1 VAPGA
6 PRAGAV
12 ADPSTTALV
21 ASRTDPRRFGELYE
35 REHERLFAYFYRR
48 TFCVHTANDLTQETF
63 ARALRSLD
71 RFDVAKGTAGMWL
84 WGIASRVLTD
94 FHRWSARSDR
104 ALRRIGVMSEPLD
117 DETSSELTTFVDVA
131 SVRHA
136 VRVAVAGLP
145 DKVRQAV
152 TLRVLEDKS
161 YDEVA
166 AALGCTVGAARV
178 RVCRGL
184 KRLEVDLGDLAP
196 PAGGGR

>member
-1 VAPGA
+1 M
-6 PRAGAV
+6 
-12 ADPSTTALV
+12 ADPSTSALV

-71 RFDVAKGTAGMWL
+71 RFDADKGTAGMWL

-94 FHRWSARSDR
+94 LHRRRARSDR
-104 ALRRIGVMSEPLD
+104 ALRRLGVANEPLD
-117 DETSSELTTFVDVA
+117 DDTSAELTAMVDVA
-131 SVRHA
+131 PVRDA
-136 VRVAVAGLP
+136 VRLAVAGLP
-145 DKVRQAV
+145 EKVRRAV
-152 TLRVLEDKS
+152 TMRVLEDRT
-161 YDEVA
+161 YEEVA
-166 AALGCTVGAARV
+166 AVLGCSVGAARV

-196 PAGGGR
+196 RPGGRR

>member
-1 VAPGA
+1 
-6 PRAGAV
+6 V
-12 ADPSTTALV
+12 ADPSTSALL
-21 ASRTDPRRFGELYE
+21 ASRTDPRRFGDLYE

-63 ARALRSLD
+63 ARALRSLN
-71 RFDVAKGTAGMWL
+71 RFDEHKGTAGMWL

-104 ALRRIGVMSEPLD
+104 TLRRIGVMSESVD
-117 DETSSELTTFVDVA
+117 DETSAELTAMVDVSA
-131 SVRHA
+131 LREA

-145 DKVRQAV
+145 DKVRRAV
-152 TLRVLEDKS
+152 TMRVLEDRS
-161 YDEVA
+161 YEEVA

-184 KRLEVDLGDLAP
+184 KKLEIDLGDLAQTS
-196 PAGGGR
+196 GGHG

>member
-1 VAPGA
+1 VTPSAPPVA
-6 PRAGAV
+6 AV

-21 ASRTDPRRFGELYE
+21 AARTDPRRFGELYE

-71 RFDVAKGTAGMWL
+71 RFDTGKGTAGMWL

-104 ALRRIGVMSEPLD
+104 ALRKVGVLSDPLD
-117 DETSSELTTFVDVA
+117 GDAAAELAALVDVG
-131 SVRHA
+131 SVREAIRLA
-136 VRVAVAGLP
+136 VDRLP
-145 DKVRQAV
+145 DKVRWAV
-152 TLRVLEDKS
+152 TLRVLEDRP
-161 YDEVA
+161 YEDVA

-184 KRLEVDLGDLAP
+184 KRLEADLGELGP
-196 PAGGGR
+196 RAGGQR